1 MTAATDGPIL
11 GHRVLCVAARH
22 SWVTDGRLPHEGC
35 VDAMENH
42 SEDAL
47 REDVNWLRSV
57 SAHLAQNDSGE
68 DFAQDAWLA
77 AQRAQPAEGPGR
89 RAWLKV
95 VSRNFARM
103 ARRRRVTADAHRSR
117 LQESDGQPSTESAVH
132 ERRVVDAVRDAM
144 RELTAADRDILER
157 RFLHD
162 ESVAEIAE
170 ALALKAGAVRT
181 RVSRALQRVRARL
194 DEQYGGREAWANALL
209 VVSLQPVQTARWLVP
224 CVATALVATA
234 LVGAWRVGRDTGS
247 VPDPAD
253 TRLAASAHEDVS
265 EAQTAPLPGLPGPT
279 SPHVVAA
286 PAERSARPTAVNPV
300 AAGPAE
306 DGESLA
312 VAAQAL
318 FKSVAKELG
327 EVASGCFGDVPDDG
341 SGVMKFSIHVQA
353 ADDIG
358 AVIDEYSL
366 SSDTTNDEALK
377 DCLEGSIPAFRLETT
392 PADFDQALRFKVDL
406 DKRVMYVHGEIVV
419 DDVDAYVEQQRKMG
433 VPDDH
438 VERLRERLRKSPVTM
453 TGIAF
458 PFDAQEL
465 QP

>member
-11 GHRVLCVAARH
+11 GHPVLCVAARH
-22 SWVTDGRLPHEGC
+22 SWVTEVRLPHEGC
-35 VDAMENH
+35 VHTMENH

-47 REDVNWLRSV
+47 RKDVNWLRSV

-103 ARRRRVTADAHRSR
+103 ARRRRVTADAHQWR
-117 LQESDGQPSTESAVH
+117 LQESDGPPSTESAVH

-144 RELTAADRDILER
+144 QELTEADRNILER

-170 ALALKAGAVRT
+170 ALELKAGAVRT

-209 VVSLQPVQTARWLVP
+209 VVSLQPVQTARWLIP

-234 LVGAWRVGRDTGS
+234 LLGAWRVGRDAGS
-247 VPDPAD
+247 VPDSAD

-265 EAQTAPLPGLPGPT
+265 EAATAPTQAPANPT
-279 SPHVVAA
+279 SLAAAAA
-286 PAERSARPTAVNPV
+286 PAERSPRPTSVNSV
-300 AAGPAE
+300 AAPPSGDE
-306 DGESLA
+306 ESLA

-341 SGVMKFSIHVQA
+341 SGVIVFSIHVQA
-353 ADDIG
+353 AHDIG
-358 AVIDEYSL
+358 AVIDMHSL
-366 SSDTTNDEALK
+366 SSDTTNDEALEE
-377 DCLEGSIPAFRLETT
+377 CLEGSIPAFRLEKT
-392 PADFDQALRFKVDL
+392 PADLDQALRFKVDL
-406 DKRVMYVHGEIVV
+406 DRRVMYVHGEIVV
-419 DDVDAYVEQQRKMG
+419 DDVDAYVEHQREMG
-433 VPDDH
+433 APDDL
-438 VERLRERLRKSPVTM
+438 VERLRERLRKSPVTT
-453 TGIAF
+453 TGVAF
-458 PFDAQEL
+458 PFDAQEI